1 MRALVHSL
9 YRHPI
14 KGFTP
19 ERLDSVTLVRD
30 GYFPCDRIYGVED
43 GPSGF
48 DPDHPVFISKQKFAV
63 LAKMPKVA
71 CARTIYDEVSGQ
83 ICVSAPGMTDLSAVL
98 TDTAGREAL
107 AVWLTQF
114 LGDDARGPL
123 RVLPTPAKHR
133 FTDSPDGFVSI
144 VNLARV
150 GDLERRLGAAIDPL
164 RFRANLYVDGWPAWS
179 ENAATGRVLSVGAAR
194 LQITGPIVRCSA
206 THVDPATGL
215 RDLDLVA
222 GLFEVYGHRECGV
235 YAKVIEGGAL
245 AQGSAAVWLD

>member
-1 MRALVHSL
+1 MPARVHSL

-19 ERLDSVTLVRD
+19 ERLDAVTLSRGD
-30 GYFPCDRIYGVED
+30 YFPCDRIYVVED

-71 CARTIYDEVSGQ
+71 CARTRYDEASGR
-83 ICVSAPGMTDLSAVL
+83 IFVSATGMTDLSAVL
-98 TDTAGREAL
+98 TDADGREAL
-107 AVWLTQF
+107 AVWLAQF

-123 RVLPTPAKHR
+123 RVLPAPAMHR
-133 FTDSPDGFVSI
+133 FTDAPDGFVSI
-144 VNLARV
+144 VNLASV
-150 GDLERRLGAAIDPL
+150 ADLERRLGAAIDPL
-164 RFRANLYVDGWPAWS
+164 RLRANLYVAGWPAWS
-179 ENAATGRVLSVGAAR
+179 ENAAVGRVLSIGSAR
-194 LQITGPIVRCSA
+194 LQITGPIVRCAA

-222 GLFEVYGHRECGV
+222 GLFEAYGDRDCGV
-235 YAKVIEGGAL
+235 YAKVIDGGTV
-245 AQGSAAVWLD
+245 AQGAAADWLD